1 MRPFGI
7 FPSLL
12 FSALATPAAA
22 MAIAPQP
29 MTIETPRP
37 SPGKREEK
45 RRAMVA
51 QSMPNWRSRG
61 AQAKPKKRP
70 NMRTISKRVRRKHR
84 RAR

>member
-1 MRPFGI
+1 MRGFGV
-7 FPSLL
+7 FPAVL
-12 FSALATPAAA
+12 FSALATPVAA

-29 MTIETPRP
+29 TTLEAPRP
-37 SPGKREEK
+37 ASGKRAEK

-51 QSMPNWRSRG
+51 QSTPNWRSRG
-61 AQAKPKKRP
+61 VQAKPKKRP